1 MIIERYLFCIEIPE
15 TIWRH
20 DIENGGVHTVLDV
33 IDINDA
39 LVLLTVFFEWA
50 ITSCKEKIISMFGCS
65 NIITPLNRQEF
76 YLTACSIRPIFLDV
90 YQGIKILY

>member
-1 MIIERYLFCIEIPE
+1 MIIECYLFCIEIPE

-39 LVLLTVFFEWA
+39 LVLLTVFFWV
-50 ITSCKEKIISMFGCS
+50 S
-65 NIITPLNRQEF
+65 NYKL
-76 YLTACSIRPIFLDV
+76 
-90 YQGIKILY
+90 QGKNH

>member
-39 LVLLTVFFEWA
+39 LVLLTVFLSEKLPVA
-50 ITSCKEKIISMFGCS
+50 RKESLAC
-65 NIITPLNRQEF
+65 LVV
-76 YLTACSIRPIFLDV
+76 LTLLRH
-90 YQGIKILY
+90 

>member
-1 MIIERYLFCIEIPE
+1 MIIECYLFCIEIPE

-39 LVLLTVFFEWA
+39 LVLLTVFLSEQLQVA
-50 ITSCKEKIISMFGCS
+50 RK
-65 NIITPLNRQEF
+65 NH
-76 YLTACSIRPIFLDV
+76 
-90 YQGIKILY
+90 

>member
-39 LVLLTVFFEWA
+39 LVLLTVFF
-50 ITSCKEKIISMFGCS
+50 
-65 NIITPLNRQEF
+65 
-76 YLTACSIRPIFLDV
+76 
-90 YQGIKILY
+90 

>member
-1 MIIERYLFCIEIPE
+1 MIIECYLFCIEIPE

-39 LVLLTVFFEWA
+39 LVLLTVFLSEQLQVA
-50 ITSCKEKIISMFGCS
+50 RKKSLACMVV
-65 NIITPLNRQEF
+65 
-76 YLTACSIRPIFLDV
+76 LTL
-90 YQGIKILY
+90 LHH